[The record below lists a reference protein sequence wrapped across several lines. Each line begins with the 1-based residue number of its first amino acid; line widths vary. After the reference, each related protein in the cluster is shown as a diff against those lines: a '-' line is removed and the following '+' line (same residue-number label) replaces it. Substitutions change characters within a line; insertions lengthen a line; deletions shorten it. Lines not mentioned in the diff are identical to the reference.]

1 MEQEERLLNPSPR
14 FTVALAAID
23 DYATIEQAHLCLE
36 AQTIHPELE
45 IQFICRSIELL
56 ALPPGFRERYPDI
69 VIIEG
74 GEGLLLN
81 EAREIGIQKANAPYV
96 LILEDHCLPYPD
108 CLEHM
113 LHRLEEGWSAVGP
126 GFVSGNQS
134 SQLGIAAN
142 LLTYGEWMGYEE
154 GEKRDFI
161 AGFNSAFPTELL
173 KARGER
179 LCEDMVTPSTLQ
191 QSLARDG
198 KQFWFEAKAVMA
210 HWESS
215 TYGGV
220 RQILVKNGRAMGL
233 LRARAWSLPRKVL
246 WTFASPLLMGY
257 RFLRSANTWRRVGG
271 CSFRSLLHLAPLSVL
286 WTLGEVQG
294 YWSDDRQA
302 AIEGS
307 SDVERNRQRFVDAE
321 NEPIRKPY

>member
-1 MEQEERLLNPSPR
+1 MSQLPI
-14 FTVALAAID
+14 TVSLAAID
-23 DYATIEQAHLCLE
+23 DYSTIEQAHLCLE
-36 AQTIHPELE
+36 AQTVRAELE
-45 IQFICRSIELL
+45 IQFICRNTVLL
-56 ALPPGFRERYPDI
+56 ALPPGFQERYPDI

-81 EAREIGIQKANAPYV
+81 EAREIGVHKANAPYV

-108 CLEHM
+108 CLEYM

-142 LLTYGEWMGYEE
+142 FLTYGEWMGYEQ
-154 GEKRDFI
+154 GGTRNYI
-161 AGFNSAFPTELL
+161 AGFNSAFPTRLL
-173 KARGER
+173 KARGEQ
-179 LCEDMVTPSTLQ
+179 LSEDMVTPSTLQ

-198 KQFWFEAKAVMA
+198 NQFWFEAKAVMA

-220 RQILVKNGRAMGL
+220 RQILMKNGRAMGM
-233 LRARAWSLPRKVL
+233 LRARAWSLTRKVL
-246 WTFASPLLMGY
+246 ATLASPLLMGY
-257 RFLRSANTWRRVGG
+257 RFLRGANTWRRVGG
-271 CSFRSLLHLAPLSVL
+271 GSFRTLFHLAPLTVL
-286 WTLGEVQG
+286 WTLGELQG
-294 YWSDDRQA
+294 YWSDDRRA

-307 SDVERNRQRFVDAE
+307 SEVERNRQRFVDAE